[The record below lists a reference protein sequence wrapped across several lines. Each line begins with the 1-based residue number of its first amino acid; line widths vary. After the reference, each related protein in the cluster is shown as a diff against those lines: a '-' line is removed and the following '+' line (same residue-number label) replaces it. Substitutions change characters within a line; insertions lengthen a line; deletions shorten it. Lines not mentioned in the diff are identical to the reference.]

1 VTVTINWVNF
11 LSQSSSPHLLTPLPL
26 LASSKHQSTFPSQ
39 PARWPSGLRRVTQ
52 AKASILVVNNRL
64 GSNPS
69 LVRATSFAHP
79 EWKIRSY
86 LHLAHVDNFAIRP
99 RICATDQISRTF
111 AHISSRLTRAL
122 ELSSLRSSRIH
133 SPDRRNFWSHDSCRV
148 LDLGRRLHRCRSC
161 AEGREETWNWVMC
174 KFKISVHCSVIR
186 YLALETQRSSTAPS

>member
-86 LHLAHVDNFAIRP
+86 LHLANVDSFTIRP
-99 RICATDQISRTF
+99 RIYVTDQISRTF
-111 AHISSRLTRAL
+111 AHISSRSTRAL
-122 ELSSLRSSRIH
+122 ELPSLRSLRILFAGSRK
-133 SPDRRNFWSHDSCRV
+133 FLV
-148 LDLGRRLHRCRSC
+148 L
-161 AEGREETWNWVMC
+161 
-174 KFKISVHCSVIR
+174 
-186 YLALETQRSSTAPS
+186 